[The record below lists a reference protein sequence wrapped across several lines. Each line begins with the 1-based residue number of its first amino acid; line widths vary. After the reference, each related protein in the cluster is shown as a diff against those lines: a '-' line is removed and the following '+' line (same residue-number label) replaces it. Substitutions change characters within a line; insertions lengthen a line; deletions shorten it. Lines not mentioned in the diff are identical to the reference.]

1 MGGRGG
7 VWVRAEGEQVARRQ
21 VGAGGQVGV
30 GAEKEEN
37 RKHLEAE
44 RLQNFILPANEAEL
58 RRTSTKERFFDL
70 LQFRKL
76 KGAGNLDAAVYCKRD
91 AGLASSFDLSF
102 GCPSFALS
110 STVVYLYVRKFSGR
124 PPPWRSGTR
133 LAWPLVASSA
143 NNVAS
148 NFEAQTP
155 QRKHRG
161 GKPWLFHLVVLDSI
175 A

>member
-7 VWVRAEGEQVARRQ
+7 VWVRAEGEHVARRQ

-30 GAEKEEN
+30 GAEEEEN

-76 KGAGNLDAAVYCKRD
+76 KGAGNLDAAVYCKKRCW
-91 AGLASSFDLSF
+91 S
-102 GCPSFALS
+102 CMHH
-110 STVVYLYVRKFSGR
+110 
-124 PPPWRSGTR
+124 
-133 LAWPLVASSA
+133 PL
-143 NNVAS
+143 
-148 NFEAQTP
+148 
-155 QRKHRG
+155 
-161 GKPWLFHLVVLDSI
+161 I
-175 A
+175 

>member
-58 RRTSTKERFFDL
+58 RMTSTKERSFDL

-91 AGLASSFDLSF
+91 AGLASSFDLIFS
-102 GCPSFALS
+102 CPSFARY
-110 STVVYLYVRKFSGR
+110 STVVYL
-124 PPPWRSGTR
+124 
-133 LAWPLVASSA
+133 
-143 NNVAS
+143 
-148 NFEAQTP
+148 
-155 QRKHRG
+155 
-161 GKPWLFHLVVLDSI
+161 
-175 A
+175 